1 MDGWMDAGMKQVT
14 RGTAAAISLAIL
26 LTACGSRPGRAGH
39 PARHTALVSAAIIAK
54 PCRAGDVWLAPGGY
68 VSPMTGEHAAVFML
82 RNLGHAS
89 CALRG
94 YPKVDLYTAAG
105 HRLAFGYTD
114 GHSMYFTS
122 HRPGRV
128 VLAPGQAAFFE
139 IAKYRCDLGITATA
153 TMIKVTLPG
162 PARITLTR
170 SPVSARLTFD
180 YCKGGPKDPGQRIG
194 ISPIEPKARALWQF

>member
-1 MDGWMDAGMKQVT
+1 MDAGMMQVT
-14 RGTAAAISLAIL
+14 RGAAAAISLAIL
-26 LTACGSRPGRAGH
+26 VTACGSRPVQAGRPVG
-39 PARHTALVSAAIIAK
+39 HTALVSAAITAK
-54 PCRAGDVWLAPGGY
+54 PCRAGDVWLAASGY

-89 CALRG
+89 CSLTG

-122 HRPGRV
+122 HRPRRV
-128 VLAPGQAAFFE
+128 VLAPGKAAFFE
-139 IAKYRCDLGITATA
+139 IAKYRCDLGISTTA

-162 PARITLTR
+162 PARIMLTR
-170 SPVSARLTFD
+170 TPVSAWFSFD
-180 YCKGGPKDPGQRIG
+180 YCKGGPRDPGQTIG
-194 ISPIEPKARALWQF
+194 ISPIEPTARALWQF